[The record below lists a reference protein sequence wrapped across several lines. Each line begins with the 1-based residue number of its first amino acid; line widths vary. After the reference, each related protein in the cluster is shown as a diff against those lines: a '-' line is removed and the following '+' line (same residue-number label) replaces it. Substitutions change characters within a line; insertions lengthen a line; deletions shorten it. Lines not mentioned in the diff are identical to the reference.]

1 MKIAQISPLYESVPP
16 ATYGGTERVVAYLTD
31 ALVEAGHDV
40 TLFASADST
49 TKANLVAC
57 CPRALRTDP
66 LCIDPVA
73 RHILQIQEVVERAH
87 EFDVVHFHVDYL
99 HFPMT
104 GKHTFPHVTTLHG
117 RLDIA
122 DLQPLYNK
130 FCRQPVVSISYAQRL
145 PLPQAYWVGNV
156 YHGLPMQLY
165 KQGKG
170 DGGYLAFIGRISPE
184 KGLDRAIEIAIRA
197 GKTLRIAAK
206 IDRADQLYFET
217 HIKHLLDHPLIDF
230 IGEVDEAGKAQ
241 LLEGAECLLFPI
253 DWPEPFGIVMI
264 EAMACGTPVLAFDR
278 GSVAEVI
285 KDGVTGHIVKSTNE
299 ALEKLA
305 LTIQLS
311 RSAVRAHFEQ
321 RFSAERM
328 AQNYLKIYLKQINPG
343 GMLALR
349 TDLPDT
355 DSGRVGGP
363 LRTEDQGLSQG
374 IL

>member
-40 TLFASADST
+40 TLFASADSI
-49 TKANLVAC
+49 TKANLVSC
-57 CPRALRTDP
+57 CPRALRNDP
-66 LCIDPVA
+66 DCIDPVA
-73 RHILQIQEVVERAH
+73 RHILQIQEAVERAH
-87 EFDVVHFHVDYL
+87 EFDIVHFHVDYL

-104 GKHTFPHVTTLHG
+104 ANQSFPHLTTLHG

-122 DLQPLYNK
+122 DLQPLYDK
-130 FCRQPVVSISYAQRL
+130 FRRQPVASISYAQRL

-156 YHGLPMQLY
+156 YHGLPTQLY

-197 GKTLRIAAK
+197 GKPLKIAAK
-206 IDRADQLYFET
+206 IDRADQVYFDT
-217 HIKHLLDHPLIDF
+217 HIKHLLHNPLIEF
-230 IGEVDEAGKAQ
+230 IGEVGEVGKAA

-253 DWPEPFGIVMI
+253 DWPEPFGIVML

-278 GSVAEVI
+278 GSVPEVI
-285 KDGVTGHIVKSTNE
+285 TNGVTGYIVKSTTE
-299 ALEKLA
+299 ALEKLP
-305 LTIQLS
+305 LITQLS
-311 RSAVRAHFEQ
+311 RSGVRAHFER
-321 RFSAERM
+321 RFSAGRM
-328 AQNYLKIYLKQINPG
+328 AQDYMRVYLKQINPG
-343 GMLALR
+343 GIIALQS
-349 TDLPDT
+349 DAAFSG
-355 DSGRVGGP
+355 SGRMGTQF
-363 LRTEDQGLSQG
+363 RTEDQTLSQG